1 MLSISW
7 FSHPSSV
14 MSFLCTGFHCFKMF
28 LTMWNPKLNSK
39 FKSRLTNRKERP
51 ELPAPSRYTP
61 YHYERF
67 GIIWQLHQSAGSSWA
82 QKQLKFLNLLTHDDF
97 VLWALWNWSCSNAQ
111 RWNNNRAL
119 PSRDSSRSCCLD
131 QSTDFWQLQ
140 PGIQNDLSRNLC
152 LFFTNRV

>member
-1 MLSISW
+1 MPGTHIIDTYRHWIVLNALHFMVFTPLISHVTPLYRI
-7 FSHPSSV
+7 SLLQDVSDNVKSK
-14 MSFLCTGFHCFKMF
+14 TEFK
-28 LTMWNPKLNSK
+28 LTS
-39 FKSRLTNRKERP
+39 RKERP

-131 QSTDFWQLQ
+131 QSTDF
-140 PGIQNDLSRNLC
+140 
-152 LFFTNRV
+152 